1 MNNICEKNKKKYLE
15 KGTVMIE
22 MNDGPFLENEILQIE
37 KICKEVDKEFVEVG
51 DAGEMNH
58 VHVGRFMTDV
68 KKPEIVNEKFS
79 NLLLKI
85 LQKKHIIDYIKESI
99 GVEINDNLYMRRV
112 QFNQIDENC
121 FVGYHL
127 DIDSNP
133 DYLIAC
139 VLQLGSNFDGGIYKV
154 YKTKDE
160 IYNYNPSYGSLIIS
174 DCRLPHEVTK
184 VKKGHRKSLVFFLS
198 RENGLN
204 KRNS

>member
-1 MNNICEKNKKKYLE
+1 MNNICENNKKNYFE
-15 KGTVMIE
+15 KGTVMIQ
-22 MNDGPFLENEILQIE
+22 MADGPFSENEILEIE

-79 NLLLKI
+79 NLLLSI
-85 LQKKHIIDYIKESI
+85 LQQKHILEYIKKSI
-99 GVEINDNLYMRRV
+99 GIDKNDDLYMRRV
-112 QFNQIDENC
+112 QFNQIDKDC

-133 DYLIAC
+133 AYLIAC
-139 VLQLGSNFDGGIYKV
+139 VLQLGSNFDGGTYKV

-160 IYNYNPSYGSLIIS
+160 IYNYNPNYGSLIIS
-174 DCRLPHEVTK
+174 DCKLPHEVTK
-184 VKKGHRKSLVFFLS
+184 VEKGHRKSLVFFLS

>member
-1 MNNICEKNKKKYLE
+1 MNNICVDNKNKYIN
-15 KGTVMIE
+15 KGTVMIQ
-22 MNDGPFLENEILQIE
+22 MNDSPFSKDEILKME
-37 KICKEVDKEFVEVG
+37 KICNDVDKEFVEVG

-58 VHVGRFMTDV
+58 VHVGRFMTDI

-85 LQKKHIIDYIKESI
+85 LKQKHVLNYIKESI
-99 GVEINDNLYMRRV
+99 GEDTNQELYMRRV
-112 QFNQIDENC
+112 QFNQIDKDC

-139 VLQLGSNFDGGIYKV
+139 VLQLGSNFDGGIYRV
-154 YKTKDE
+154 YKDKDE
-160 IYNYNPSYGSLIIS
+160 VYDYTPSYGSLIIS
-174 DCRLPHEVTK
+174 DCKLPHEVTK
-184 VKKGHRKSLVFFLS
+184 VRKGHRKSLVFFLS
-198 RENGLN
+198 KDNGLN